1 MDNLSSHRAT
11 DSCRNKGLSTIEELA
26 KSKGIE
32 VIFLPSYTPEI
43 NPIEEMNNIIKQH
56 TRARQARNKEKLDS
70 AIEEKIKIFKEED
83 TVKYLNS
90 SIKECKEKLASAERT
105 DDFGY
110 KLRSIRDIWKD
121 FEPKEDCQNFIIKE
135 RINVKIDD
143 IWEGWEYGHLNWI
156 V

>member
-90 SIKECKEKLASAERT
+90 SIKECKGKLASAERT

-110 KLRSIRDIWKD
+110 RLRSIRDI
-121 FEPKEDCQNFIIKE
+121 
-135 RINVKIDD
+135 
-143 IWEGWEYGHLNWI
+143 
-156 V
+156 